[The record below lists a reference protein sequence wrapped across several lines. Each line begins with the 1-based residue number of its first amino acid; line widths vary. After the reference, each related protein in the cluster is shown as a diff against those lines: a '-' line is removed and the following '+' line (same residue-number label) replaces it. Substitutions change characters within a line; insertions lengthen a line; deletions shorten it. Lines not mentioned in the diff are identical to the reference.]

1 MLQDLKFS
9 DTVYGLGAGIFFL
22 GYFVFEVPSNMILHK
37 VGRAL
42 WIARIMITWGIISG
56 AMAYVTTPEMFYI
69 MRFLL
74 GWPKPASSR
83 A

>member
-1 MLQDLKFS
+1 
-9 DTVYGLGAGIFFL
+9 
-22 GYFVFEVPSNMILHK
+22 
-37 VGRAL
+37 
-42 WIARIMITWGIISG
+42 MITWGIISG
-56 AMAYVTTPEMFYI
+56 AMAYVTTPQMFYI